1 MARTRIVSLINEKGG
16 VAKTTST
23 VAIAAA
29 MAEAGQK
36 VMAVDADP
44 QQSLTWW
51 AENGGDAGSGF
62 NFDYVTDTDPKVL
75 SRLRELRDYDIVFVD
90 APGNKNGEATK
101 VLEAMLAVSDYAILP
116 MEPAAMSVSPTHNT
130 ITHLVKPAAVPYRVL
145 LTRVDSKA
153 LGDVDE
159 VRALMTKLE
168 HPIFRAF
175 ARTLKA
181 HSIAVIEN
189 TTILQVKHPSQSK
202 AVDDYRRIAVELLT
216 DWARDT
222 APETRPNL
230 SAVGE

>member
-16 VAKTTST
+16 VAKTTTT
-23 VAIAAA
+23 VALAAA

-36 VMAVDADP
+36 VMVIDADP

-51 AENGGDAGSGF
+51 AEGGGDAGAGF
-62 NFDYVTDTDPKVL
+62 NFDYVTDTDPRAL

-90 APGNKNGEATK
+90 APGNKSGEATH
-101 VLEAMLAVSDYAILP
+101 VLQAMLAASDYAILP
-116 MEPAAMSVSPTHNT
+116 MEPAAMSVPPTHNT
-130 ITHLVKPAAVPYRVL
+130 ITQLVKPAGVPYRVL
-145 LTRVDSKA
+145 ITRVDPRA
-153 LGDVDE
+153 LGDVEDI
-159 VRALMTKLE
+159 RALMTKHE
-168 HPIFRAF
+168 HPVFRAF

-181 HSIAVIEN
+181 HSMAVLEN
-189 TTILQVKHPSQSK
+189 TTMLNVKHASQPK

-222 APETRPNL
+222 APEPRPNL